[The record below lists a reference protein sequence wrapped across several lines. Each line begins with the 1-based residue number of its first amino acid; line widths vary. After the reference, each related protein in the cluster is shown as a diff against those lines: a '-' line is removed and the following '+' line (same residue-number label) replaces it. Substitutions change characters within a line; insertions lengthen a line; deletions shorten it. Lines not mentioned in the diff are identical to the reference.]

1 MLLKHKNPQEEFAF
15 STEQI
20 LELIDLKKKRLAQN
34 GLSHEAISHI
44 KTEVK
49 LLESYV
55 NLSSALVRNTAIY
68 YLNPD
73 TKQEIIVDL
82 EQQRREQENNPFFPF
97 SKQNK
102 KDKEYIRSMSIS
114 IAQTK
119 WPELYNYDKDIVDES
134 KFAD

>member
-1 MLLKHKNPQEEFAF
+1 MC
-15 STEQI
+15 TQI
-20 LELIDLKKKRLAQN
+20 SRGDLKKKRLAQN

-102 KDKEYIRSMSIS
+102 NKQILTWVKQNL
-114 IAQTK
+114 A
-119 WPELYNYDKDIVDES
+119 NV
-134 KFAD
+134 KFVVRKQY